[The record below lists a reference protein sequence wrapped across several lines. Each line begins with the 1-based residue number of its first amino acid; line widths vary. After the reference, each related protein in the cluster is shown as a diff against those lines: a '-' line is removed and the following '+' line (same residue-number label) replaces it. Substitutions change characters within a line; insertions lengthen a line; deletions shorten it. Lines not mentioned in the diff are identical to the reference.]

1 MSEEQRQ
8 LNKLMKY
15 KVMEIEDYAL
25 LDEKDEDKLL
35 VKLQCA
41 MKKSFKKQSTPINQR
56 PLRGDSSLSHNR
68 ETEEEKYQKELW
80 EAAKKFKNK
89 DGSLMTRK

>member
-1 MSEEQRQ
+1 
-8 LNKLMKY
+8 
-15 KVMEIEDYAL
+15 
-25 LDEKDEDKLL
+25 
-35 VKLQCA
+35 

-56 PLRGDSSLSHNR
+56 PLRGESSLSSNR

>member
-1 MSEEQRQ
+1 
-8 LNKLMKY
+8 MKY

-56 PLRGDSSLSHNR
+56 PLRGESSFSSNR
-68 ETEEEKYQKELW
+68 NQETEEEKYQKELW